1 MFFGLRW
8 KFRDEKVKFPIL
20 KKLLVWSDWDGK
32 IWSIKNQD
40 PLGRKPVSRWVLTPV
55 WELKTLGQII
65 RKVCLGEKFGEVFD
79 SSPAAE
85 MKRIEERKSRS
96 EKDSYLFINTY
107 GPPSM
112 GGEWGMGKKPVLCVF
127 VCVWGGVLSLC
138 KLRKLHSVWPT
149 DPQPGIPRP
158 LEVQEG
164 SCDGSMGYF
173 KCLNLNWRYFCMTDY
188 GVSGSGC
195 CQTWKVAIPF
205 LVRTKC
211 FHFSLKSYSG
221 CVWHTLYSLCL
232 LSFLYYVILNL

>member
-1 MFFGLRW
+1 MINLYFLFLSSFFIKQMFFGLRW

-127 VCVWGGVLSLC
+127 VCVWGVYSPCANSENYTVSGPLILSL
-138 KLRKLHSVWPT
+138 
-149 DPQPGIPRP
+149 
-158 LEVQEG
+158 G
-164 SCDGSMGYF
+164 SLD
-173 KCLNLNWRYFCMTDY
+173 L
-188 GVSGSGC
+188 
-195 CQTWKVAIPF
+195 
-205 LVRTKC
+205 
-211 FHFSLKSYSG
+211 
-221 CVWHTLYSLCL
+221 
-232 LSFLYYVILNL
+232 